1 MGGSGLAD
9 NGTSKYEGRENACDP
24 AGRPI
29 TRKETSR
36 RPLRDRHDS
45 RRSSEDYQTH
55 PENTM
60 KTIHDEHQQQTSR
73 RGHDPLGV
81 RDDPM

>member
-1 MGGSGLAD
+1 MRTTEPQNTKA
-9 NGTSKYEGRENACDP
+9 ERMP
-24 AGRPI
+24 ATLLGDRSPGDH
-29 TRKETSR
+29 KETSR